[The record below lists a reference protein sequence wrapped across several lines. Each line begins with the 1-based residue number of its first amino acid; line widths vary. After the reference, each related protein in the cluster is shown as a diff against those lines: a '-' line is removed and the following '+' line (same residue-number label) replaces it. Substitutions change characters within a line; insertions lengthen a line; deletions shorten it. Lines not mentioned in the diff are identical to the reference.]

1 MDPEKL
7 EQLAQ
12 VASWYYEENLSLN
25 SIAKRLKRSVSMVS
39 RMLQEAKDQ
48 NLVEIKVRYP
58 VRTDSLLEQQLC
70 KTFGLQSAQVYLNRD
85 YEDSGALQKR
95 LAQLGARYVQQ
106 QLKENSKIGIG
117 WGSSVYNIV
126 AAMPYLSL
134 PKTQVIQVSGAVGAT
149 DPTVDGAQ
157 MARWLAQK
165 LDANSR
171 FLHTPLIVQSEVIAQ
186 ALREDPTIIMSL
198 NLAKQVDLALIGVG
212 TPYIANAGLKRA
224 GYLSDEE
231 VAQLK
236 EQHAVGDIIGFH
248 FNQAGEVLD
257 TPLNR
262 RIVGLTPEDLLML
275 PQVIVAAHGN
285 EKAPA
290 ILASLKGRFI
300 SSLITDATTAN
311 LVLQHNSK
319 V

>member
-12 VASWYYEENLSLN
+12 VASWYYEENVSLN
-25 SIAKRLKRSVSMVS
+25 GIAKRLKRSVSMVS
-39 RMLQEAKDQ
+39 RMLQEARDQ
-48 NLVEIKVRYP
+48 NLVEIKIRYP
-58 VRTDSLLEQQLC
+58 VRTDSLLEQKLC
-70 KTFGLQSAQVYLNRD
+70 ETFGLQTAQVYLNREF
-85 YEDSGALQKR
+85 EDSTVLQKC
-95 LAQLGARYVQQ
+95 LAQLGARYLQQ
-106 QLKENSKIGIG
+106 QLKEDSKIGIG

-134 PKTQVIQVSGAVGAT
+134 PKTQVIQVSGAVGGT

-165 LDANSR
+165 LDASSR

-186 ALREDPTIIMSL
+186 ALREDPTLIMSL
-198 NLAKQVDLALIGVG
+198 KLAKQVDLALIGVG
-212 TPYIANAGLKRA
+212 TPYIADAGLRRA
-224 GYLSDEE
+224 GYLSDKE

-236 EQHAVGDIIGFH
+236 EQHAAGDIIGFH
-248 FNQAGEVLD
+248 FNQAGKVLD

-275 PQVIVAAHGN
+275 PQVIVAAHGS
-285 EKAPA
+285 EKVPA

-300 SSLITDATTAN
+300 SSLITDAITAN
-311 LVLQHNSK
+311 LVLEHNSK
-319 V
+319 I